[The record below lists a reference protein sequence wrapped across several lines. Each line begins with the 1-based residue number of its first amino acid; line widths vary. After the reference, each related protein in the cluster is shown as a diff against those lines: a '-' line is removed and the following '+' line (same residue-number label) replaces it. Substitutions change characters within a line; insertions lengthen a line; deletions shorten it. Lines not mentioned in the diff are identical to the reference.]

1 MYTVPTREIA
11 SMLQSDQFCQR
22 SQGHG
27 PPRPQQREPP
37 ACPGGGSGLTV
48 AKAIRTRLGAA
59 QRWQEDL
66 ARAEPERGRVRRAPG
81 RTGGRRRSAF
91 PGAPNASAGDG
102 APPAGHR
109 EPLQDRESAGVCFR
123 KITAVGTRGWGR
135 AGLGRCRNPSE
146 RPRGRRGWLPTSRPE
161 SNAEPRGFTMLQAP
175 SAGLKGERRKSSDS
189 RHSHTVDSYLL
200 RYSFSC

>member
-1 MYTVPTREIA
+1 MAGRPGTCRTRA
-11 SMLQSDQFCQR
+11 RQST
-22 SQGHG
+22 QGTRPHRRTAEVRLPGG
-27 PPRPQQREPP
+27 PECERRRRGSTRRPHRERLRDREP
-37 ACPGGGSGLTV
+37 
-48 AKAIRTRLGAA
+48 
-59 QRWQEDL
+59 
-66 ARAEPERGRVRRAPG
+66 
-81 RTGGRRRSAF
+81 
-91 PGAPNASAGDG
+91 
-102 APPAGHR
+102 
-109 EPLQDRESAGVCFR
+109 AGVCFR

>member
-1 MYTVPTREIA
+1 
-11 SMLQSDQFCQR
+11 MLQSDQFCQR

-37 ACPGGGSGLTV
+37 ARPGGGSGLTV

-91 PGAPNASAGDG
+91 PGPRMRAPEMGLHPQATGSAS
-102 APPAGHR
+102 R
-109 EPLQDRESAGVCFR
+109 TESQRACASGR
-123 KITAVGTRGWGR
+123 SRQWGR
-135 AGLGRCRNPSE
+135 GAGGGQDLAGRGRCRNPSE
-146 RPRGRRGWLPTSRPE
+146 RPRGRQGWLPTSRPE
-161 SNAEPRGFTMLQAP
+161 SNAEPRGFTTLHVP

-189 RHSHTVDSYLL
+189 RHSHAVDSYLL

>member
-1 MYTVPTREIA
+1 
-11 SMLQSDQFCQR
+11 MLQSDQFCQR

-37 ACPGGGSGLTV
+37 ARPGGGSGLTV

-66 ARAEPERGRVRRAPG
+66 ARADPERGRVRRAPG

-91 PGAPNASAGDG
+91 PGAPECERRRRGSTRR
-102 APPAGHR
+102 PHR
-109 EPLQDRESAGVCFR
+109 ERLRDREPAGVCFR

-161 SNAEPRGFTMLQAP
+161 SNAEPRGFTTLQAP

>member
-37 ACPGGGSGLTV
+37 ARPGGGSGLTV

-66 ARAEPERGRVRRAPG
+66 ARADPERGRVCRAPG

-91 PGAPNASAGDG
+91 PGAPNVSAGDR
-102 APPAGHR
+102 APPAGHTGSASGT
-109 EPLQDRESAGVCFR
+109 ESQRACASGR
-123 KITAVGTRGWGR
+123 SRQWGR
-135 AGLGRCRNPSE
+135 GAGGGQDLAGAVTQARGHAEGGGGCPPPALSPTQSRAVSP
-146 RPRGRRGWLPTSRPE
+146 RYRRPPRGSRA
-161 SNAEPRGFTMLQAP
+161 NVANPRTRDILT
-175 SAGLKGERRKSSDS
+175 L
-189 RHSHTVDSYLL
+189 
-200 RYSFSC
+200 

>member
-1 MYTVPTREIA
+1 M
-11 SMLQSDQFCQR
+11 
-22 SQGHG
+22 
-27 PPRPQQREPP
+27 
-37 ACPGGGSGLTV
+37 

-81 RTGGRRRSAF
+81 RTGGQRRSAF

-109 EPLQDRESAGVCFR
+109 ERLQDRESAGVCFR

-135 AGLGRCRNPSE
+135 AGLGRKRQVP
-146 RPRGRRGWLPTSRPE
+146 
-161 SNAEPRGFTMLQAP
+161 
-175 SAGLKGERRKSSDS
+175 
-189 RHSHTVDSYLL
+189 
-200 RYSFSC
+200 